1 MSIGSILRVERRN
14 SGVEVDIIVGIQA
27 CSNVAGRRLG
37 EIEKEGRRARQ
48 GYIER
53 GGEEMGVTMRRVR
66 TMSSGARMVA
76 AMAVA
81 ATATPSDM
89 SGLGLS
95 RMSKPPIPVTAFPI
109 RPGSGTLSRADIA
122 LRNQLSVVL
131 RRKL

>member
-1 MSIGSILRVERRN
+1 MGSMLRVERRRR
-14 SGVEVDIIVGIQA
+14 GVDEEIRVGIQA
-27 CSNVAGRRLG
+27 FNRVAGRRRG
-37 EIEKEGRRARQ
+37 EMEIEGKSARQ

-53 GGEEMGVTMRRVR
+53 GCEEMGVTMRRVR
-66 TMSSGARMVA
+66 MRSRGARMVA

-95 RMSKPPIPVTAFPI
+95 IMSSPPIPLDAVP
-109 RPGSGTLSRADIA
+109 RSPGSGTLRIADIA

-131 RRKL
+131 SRKL